1 LERVK
6 GIEPSAENAKAIDS
20 IGVSQ
25 VPSSDYTQIR
35 AQILGQ
41 LGPELT
47 QIVATWAK
55 LSPQLKA
62 AVLAIVGSVTSSP
75 EVEP

>member
-20 IGVSQ
+20 ICFSQ
-25 VPSSDYTQIR
+25 VSSSDYTQIR

-47 QIVATWAK
+47 RIVASWSK
-55 LSPQLKA
+55 LSSPLQA
-62 AVLAIVGSVTSSP
+62 AILAIVGSVDSAP
-75 EVEP
+75 EVES

>member
-6 GIEPSAENAKAIDS
+6 GIEPSAENANAVDS
-20 IGVSQ
+20 IGSPQVSN
-25 VPSSDYTQIR
+25 SDYTQIR
-35 AQILGQ
+35 AQIPGQ

-47 QIVATWAK
+47 QIVATWSR

-62 AVLAIVGSVTSSP
+62 AILAIIGSVTPSP